1 MKLEFRTAGRMDHY
15 FCVKKYQHYLQAISE
30 IHKRR
35 TSGFFMLISLT
46 NIAKYRRQA
55 NHIDESKF
63 GDTEGLLAF
72 GDDCKIFRGSN

>member
-1 MKLEFRTAGRMDHY
+1 MDHY
-15 FCVKKYQHYLQAISE
+15 FCLKKYQHYLQAISE

-63 GDTEGLLAF
+63 GDTEEALAF
-72 GDDCKIFRGSN
+72 GDDRKIFRGSN

>member
-1 MKLEFRTAGRMDHY
+1 MKKTPALLAGDIRNTQKAN
-15 FCVKKYQHYLQAISE
+15 FWL
-30 IHKRR
+30 
-35 TSGFFMLISLT
+35 FMLISLT

-63 GDTEGLLAF
+63 GDTEGLLVF